1 MSKYILGVMIFSLG
15 LMGCNNDTIPTQ
27 LITPVEKVIPPAEPV
42 IPLAEP
48 VLTMSFTPTKA
59 FRFNWPAA
67 TNATYYELYE
77 TATIGAGY
85 DLIKKTTA
93 TSFDHVVPLYARLN
107 AKYMLKSC
115 NESACSP
122 NSVEVFTSTK
132 IAEMTSSIGY
142 AKASNADSNDYFG
155 SSVSLSSDGNTLA
168 VGAYDEGSNAKGI
181 GGDEDDNSLYN
192 AGAVYVFSRSDTKWT
207 QQAYVKA
214 SNTHHY
220 HWFGYSVSLSSDGNT
235 LAVGAVIEGSNATG
249 IGGDEEDYSKFG
261 AGAVYVFSRSDTKW
275 TQQAYVK
282 ASNTDESDQFGRSV
296 SLSSDGNTLA
306 VGARFEDSNAKGI
319 NRDGN
324 NNSAPDAGAV
334 YVFSRSGT
342 KWTQQAYVKASNT
355 DESDQFGDSVSLSSD
370 GNTLAVGARQESSNA
385 TGIGGEQGN
394 DLTTSAAGAV
404 YVFSRSDNTWTQ
416 QAYVKASNTNK
427 NDYFGFRVSLSSDG
441 NTLAVSAIYE
451 GSNATGI
458 NENEGDNSAPFAGAV
473 YVFSRSDNL
482 WTQQAYVKASNT
494 NEGDHFGSSVSLSS
508 DGNTLAV
515 GAKFEDGSNATDDAD
530 PAPKVGA
537 VYVFSRSDI
546 EWTQQAYVKASN
558 PGANDYFGYSVSLSS
573 DGNILAVGAFG
584 EGSNASG
591 IIDADD
597 EDDNSTSR
605 AGAVYVFSRSES
617 GTEWT
622 QQAYVKASNT
632 GIDDYFGSS
641 VSLSSDG
648 NTLAVGAH
656 KEDSNAT
663 GIGGDDDN
671 STSDAGAVYLY

>member
-15 LMGCNNDTIPTQ
+15 LMGCNNDTIPAQ

-370 GNTLAVGARQESSNA
+370 GNTLAVGARGEGSNA

-416 QAYVKASNTNK
+416 QAYVKASNTNA
-427 NDYFGFRVSLSSDG
+427 NDQFGYSVSLSSDG
-441 NTLAVSAIYE
+441 NTLAVGAPNE
-451 GSNATGI
+451 GSNARGI
-458 NENEGDNSAPFAGAV
+458 GADDDEDNSAPNAGAV
-473 YVFSRSDNL
+473 YVFSRSDTE

-494 NEGDHFGSSVSLSS
+494 GADDLFGYSVSLSSDGNTLAVGAYQEESNARGIGEDEEDNSTSDAGAVYVFSRLGIMWTQQAYVKASNPGANDWFGSSVSLSS

-515 GAKFEDGSNATDDAD
+515 GA
-530 PAPKVGA
+530 
-537 VYVFSRSDI
+537 SR
-546 EWTQQAYVKASN
+546 
-558 PGANDYFGYSVSLSS
+558 
-573 DGNILAVGAFG
+573 
-584 EGSNASG
+584 
-591 IIDADD
+591 
-597 EDDNSTSR
+597 
-605 AGAVYVFSRSES
+605 
-617 GTEWT
+617 
-622 QQAYVKASNT
+622 
-632 GIDDYFGSS
+632 
-641 VSLSSDG
+641 
-648 NTLAVGAH
+648 
-656 KEDSNAT
+656 EDSNAT
-663 GIGGDDDN
+663 GIGGDEDDN
-671 STSDAGAVYLY
+671 SKLRAGAVYLY